1 MSVTVFEAPCP
12 KPGQMAATLRRRL
25 QTCEKRIIELVN
37 WDTDYFYDESLSYEE
52 IDQLKALLKKRQH
65 ILNKMCVYTD
75 NEIKR
80 LEVLNAMFIDAIRQM
95 NQDLR
100 NLHDG
105 RMNMP
110 DMEQY
115 NDHPTWLDIMIYYDF
130 YAENSVLKM
139 PEDAYYG
146 SQFDKMLELLCAE
159 EGNLMYKGCY
169 GLCRQLGDTFI
180 EELCDGRPYERNP
193 ALQDLIKYHLYS
205 VPDVLRMNKFTLEMN
220 MKQSRTLA
228 VS

>member
-1 MSVTVFEAPCP
+1 MSVTVFEDPCP

-25 QTCEKRIIELVN
+25 QTCERHIIETAN
-37 WDTDYFYDESLSYEE
+37 WDVNYFYDGSLPS
-52 IDQLKALLKKRQH
+52 DQSDHMIALLRKRQH

-80 LEVLNAMFIDAIRQM
+80 LEELNAMFTDAIRQM
-95 NQDLR
+95 NQDLG

-110 DMEQY
+110 NMEQY

-130 YAENSVLKM
+130 YAEDSVLKM
-139 PEDAYYG
+139 PEDDYYG

-159 EGNLMYKGCY
+159 EKELTYKGCY

-193 ALQDLIKYHLYS
+193 AIQDLIKCHLYS

>member
-1 MSVTVFEAPCP
+1 MSNPQNKDEVAR
-12 KPGQMAATLRRRL
+12 LRRRL
-25 QTCEKRIIELVN
+25 QTCEKRIIELVD
-37 WDTDYFYDESLSYEE
+37 WDPEYFYDESLSYEE
-52 IDQLKALLKKRQH
+52 IDQLKALLKKRQR
-65 ILNKMCVYTD
+65 ILNKMCVFTD

-80 LEVLNAMFIDAIRQM
+80 LEELNAMFIDAIRQM
-95 NQDLR
+95 NQDLG

-110 DMEQY
+110 NIEQY
-115 NDHPTWLDIMIYYDF
+115 NDHPTWLDSMIYYDF
-130 YAENSVLKM
+130 YAEDSVIKM

-159 EGNLMYKGCY
+159 EKKLTYKGCY
-169 GLCRQLGDTFI
+169 GLCRQLGDTLS
-180 EELCDGRPYERNP
+180 EETYNGTYERNP
-193 ALQDLIKYHLYS
+193 ALQDLIKCHLYS

>member
-1 MSVTVFEAPCP
+1 MSVTVFEDPCP

-37 WDTDYFYDESLSYEE
+37 WDTEYFYDESLSYEE
-52 IDQLKALLKKRQH
+52 IDQLKALLKKRQR
-65 ILNKMCVYTD
+65 ILNKMCMYTD

-80 LEVLNAMFIDAIRQM
+80 LEELNAMFIDAIRQM

-100 NLHDG
+100 NMHDG
-105 RMNMP
+105 RMKMP
-110 DMEQY
+110 NMEQY
-115 NDHPTWLDIMIYYDF
+115 NNHPTWLGIMIYYDF
-130 YAENSVLKM
+130 YAEDSVIKM

-159 EGNLMYKGCY
+159 EKELTYKGCY

-205 VPDVLRMNKFTLEMN
+205 VPDVLRMNKFTLAMN

>member
-1 MSVTVFEAPCP
+1 MNNSQNKDE
-12 KPGQMAATLRRRL
+12 AATLRRRL
-25 QTCEKRIIELVN
+25 QTCEKRIIELVD
-37 WDTDYFYDESLSYEE
+37 WD
-52 IDQLKALLKKRQH
+52 
-65 ILNKMCVYTD
+65 
-75 NEIKR
+75 
-80 LEVLNAMFIDAIRQM
+80 VLNAMFIDAIRQM
-95 NQDLR
+95 NQDLG

-110 DMEQY
+110 NIEQY

-130 YAENSVLKM
+130 YAEDSVIKM

-159 EGNLMYKGCY
+159 EKKLTYKGCY
-169 GLCRQLGDTFI
+169 GLCRQLGDTLS
-180 EELCDGRPYERNP
+180 EETYNGTYERNP
-193 ALQDLIKYHLYS
+193 ALQDLIKCHLYS

>member
-1 MSVTVFEAPCP
+1 MNNPQNKDE
-12 KPGQMAATLRRRL
+12 AATLRRRL

-37 WDTDYFYDESLSYEE
+37 WDAEYFYDESLSYEE
-52 IDQLKALLKKRQH
+52 IDQLKALLKKRQR
-65 ILNKMCVYTD
+65 ILNKMCVFTD

-80 LEVLNAMFIDAIRQM
+80 LEELNAMFIDAIRQM
-95 NQDLR
+95 NQDLG

-110 DMEQY
+110 NIEQY
-115 NDHPTWLDIMIYYDF
+115 NDHPTWLDSMIYYDF
-130 YAENSVLKM
+130 YAEDSVIKM

-159 EGNLMYKGCY
+159 EKKLTYKGCY
-169 GLCRQLGDTFI
+169 GLCRQLGDTLS
-180 EELCDGRPYERNP
+180 EETYNGTYERNP
-193 ALQDLIKYHLYS
+193 ALQDLIKCHLYS

>member
-1 MSVTVFEAPCP
+1 MNNPQNKDE
-12 KPGQMAATLRRRL
+12 AATLRRRL

-37 WDTDYFYDESLSYEE
+37 WDAEYFYDESLSYEE
-52 IDQLKALLKKRQH
+52 IDQLKALLKKRQR
-65 ILNKMCVYTD
+65 ILNKMCVFTD

-80 LEVLNAMFIDAIRQM
+80 LEELNAMFIDAIRQM
-95 NQDLR
+95 NQDLG

-110 DMEQY
+110 NMEQY
-115 NDHPTWLDIMIYYDF
+115 NSHPTWLDSMIYYDF
-130 YAENSVLKM
+130 YAEDSVIKM

-159 EGNLMYKGCY
+159 EKKLTYKGCY
-169 GLCRQLGDTFI
+169 GLCRQLGDTLS
-180 EELCDGRPYERNP
+180 EETYNGTYERNP
-193 ALQDLIKYHLYS
+193 ALQDLIKCHLYS

>member
-1 MSVTVFEAPCP
+1 MKKNFSINLYGELYDIDEDAYE
-12 KPGQMAATLRRRL
+12 TLDKYLKSMNR
-25 QTCEKRIIELVN
+25 
-37 WDTDYFYDESLSYEE
+37 YF
-52 IDQLKALLKKRQH
+52 KKR
-65 ILNKMCVYTD
+65 KG
-75 NEIKR
+75 EE
-80 LEVLNAMFIDAIRQM
+80 EVADDIEHRVAELLWERKEQGHKTVDIDAIRHM

-105 RMNMP
+105 RMKMP
-110 DMEQY
+110 NMEQY
-115 NDHPTWLDIMIYYDF
+115 NDHPTWLGIMIYYDF
-130 YAENSVLKM
+130 YAEDSVIKM

-159 EGNLMYKGCY
+159 EKELTYKGCY

-205 VPDVLRMNKFTLEMN
+205 VPDVLRMNKFTLAIN